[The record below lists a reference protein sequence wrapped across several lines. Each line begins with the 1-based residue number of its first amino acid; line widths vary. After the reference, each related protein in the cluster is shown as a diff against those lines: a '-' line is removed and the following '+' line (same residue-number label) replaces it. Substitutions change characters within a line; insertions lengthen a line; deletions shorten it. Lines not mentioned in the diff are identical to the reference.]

1 MWIRGSIASPWWE
14 PMQVKWPRG
23 AIYRILKR
31 ERPSVSH
38 NEVKQRLEQ
47 NANVTVSIPTIS
59 RAVNHRL
66 SDGGWTFKKLVR
78 TAKERFTMPNLRY
91 TQAYVDVLH
100 QRNPYKLI
108 FFDEAGF
115 KLPDVGNPTHG
126 HAPSGERAV
135 EVQSRGQ
142 TRNMT
147 LNLAVGLCG
156 LYADVVC
163 GASNTQNYLEF
174 LEDAATYGENFDGT
188 AFLSAGNT
196 VVVDNC
202 AIAYI
207 FIRFNIFTLAN
218 NFLRWTYIGPTRFIH
233 SWTT

>member
-1 MWIRGSIASPWWE
+1 
-14 PMQVKWPRG
+14 
-23 AIYRILKR
+23 
-31 ERPSVSH
+31 
-38 NEVKQRLEQ
+38 
-47 NANVTVSIPTIS
+47 
-59 RAVNHRL
+59 
-66 SDGGWTFKKLVR
+66 
-78 TAKERFTMPNLRY
+78 MPNLRY

-156 LYADVVC
+156 LYVDVVC
-163 GASNTQNYLEF
+163 GASNTQNYLESW
-174 LEDAATYGENFDGT
+174 EDAATYGENFDGT

-202 AIAYI
+202 ATHRNAGDRALSHFLQNIGVDFVYTPSYSPDMNVAEFVFGKMECLMKFEPYRTMCRTNMETAI
-207 FIRFNIFTLAN
+207 FNVLEEITVSDIRGFFQKVGYLNVWIN
-218 NFLRWTYIGPTRFIH
+218 KGPLKMYTEPKL
-233 SWTT
+233 